1 MMRPTPTCLAL
12 ATLSLVAA
20 AVATEPTAGAMPSTW
35 VADNGDGSYTNPLF
49 YDEFSD
55 PDLIRVGDDY
65 YLTGTTMHSMPGLP
79 VLHSRDLVNWELKSY
94 ALNELNLGPAFRLE
108 DGQTIYGQGI
118 WAPSFRY
125 HNGTFHI
132 FANVNG
138 QTTQHFT
145 ATDPAGPWE
154 HRAMKRSLHDL
165 SVLFEEDGR
174 AFVVWG
180 YREIRLAQLN
190 DALDNIVPGTERI
203 VIPADAGFGE
213 GAHFYKFK
221 GRYYITC
228 SNYDP
233 IGYMAC
239 ARADRIE
246 GPYEITT
253 ISAEETFG
261 VGNGWR
267 LEGMGWGEFGA
278 FNLQPPQ
285 PHQMGAIPL
294 HQGGIVD
301 TPAGEWWA
309 VSMTDQNSLGRL
321 TALSPI
327 TWQDGWPYFGLPG
340 NLLRTPRTW
349 TKPTT
354 SESSPIRAPYQR
366 NDTFDGPDLANVWQW
381 NHVPVPEAWSLTARP
396 GFLRLQS
403 LPATDFWFA
412 RNTLTQRAV
421 GPESVATV
429 IVDPA
434 GLQPGDHGG
443 LALVN
448 YPYATLGISR
458 DGDGH
463 LTVVRRDQNRDD
475 PVRLSLPADTPHIWL
490 RAHCNFDTEQAV
502 LSTSTD
508 GEAFT
513 PVGEPF
519 TTVFQL
525 QTFQGVRYGL
535 FNYHTAGQTGG
546 HLDFESFTLDEPRAK
561 RSIPFG
567 REITLTSRAED
578 AVLGVWR
585 GRLRLY
591 PADAPEAQSDVARF
605 RVIDRGQGR
614 VALQSVSTSGY
625 VTVTGLGG
633 PADVK
638 VLPRL
643 DETGAVFQW
652 NHMMQG
658 DVLLMSLVTNRYLTA
673 SSHVGGLAS
682 ADSPGA
688 DPDRRGGAT
697 FFYNVHEPAPVTTT
711 TALFDL
717 ENVTLLEGPFKQAQ
731 NLNESYLLA
740 LAADRLLAGFRLEA
754 GLEPR
759 APKYPNWESSGLDGH
774 TLGHYLTALSQ
785 TWIATGNDELKRR
798 LDYAVA
804 ELAACQAA
812 NGNGYVGAVPGSRA
826 LWATIAAGQFGAQGF
841 SLGGAWV
848 PWYNVH
854 KTFAGL
860 RDAWEIAG
868 NAQARDVLI
877 GLADWC
883 GALLDGLTDEQV
895 EAMMLAEH
903 GGMAEVLADVAAITG
918 DQRYLRH
925 AQRFSHRALLEPLLQ
940 RRDPL
945 TGQHANTQIPKVIGF
960 ARIAE
965 LGGDPTWDEAARHF
979 WDLVVDTRSVAF
991 GGNSMREHF
1000 NAPDDFGEMMHSRE
1014 GPESCNTY
1022 NMLRLTEALYRR
1034 KGDAKLADYYERAL
1048 FNHILSTQ
1056 HPEHGGF
1063 VYFTPLRPRHYR
1075 VYSQPSQGFW
1085 CCVGSGIENHGKY
1098 GRFIYAAD
1106 AEGGLRVN
1114 LFIAS
1119 ELDWSERGITV
1130 EQQTRFPDEAGTTL
1144 TLRMES
1150 PQTFAL
1156 RVRHPAWVAPGSLR
1170 ILVNG
1175 EPVETT
1181 STPSSYATVNRAWQ
1195 DGDTVEVDLPMRTVL
1210 ERLPDGS
1217 DYAAFRHGPILLA
1230 ARTGTEDL
1238 DGLIADDA
1246 RMAHVAPGPFRPLNA
1261 APMLVGDS
1269 ATMPAALEPVPDR
1282 PLHFTAPSL
1291 IRPHGFDSLELEPF
1305 FRIHDA
1311 RYVMYWRLVSP
1322 DGYDEVIAE
1331 LREDEQARLALEART
1346 VDLITPGEQQPEV
1359 EHAFRGENTYTGYEF
1374 GRAWRA
1380 AHDWF
1385 GYELNG
1391 RGERS
1396 LQLRLTHWGQAWQ
1409 PRTYAVEINGK
1420 EVGVVTVSGREGE
1433 DFVDYHL
1440 KLPPDISTDHPLQV
1454 IFRASPDSS
1463 VPPLYEVRLIRSPNS
1478 SN

>member
-1 MMRPTPTCLAL
+1 MFRPAITRLVLAS
-12 ATLSLVAA
+12 LSLVFP
-20 AVATEPTAGAMPSTW
+20 AVCTLPAGQPTPATW

-55 PDLIRVGDDY
+55 PDLIRVGEDY

-79 VLHSRDLVNWELKSY
+79 VLHSRDLVNWELKGY
-94 ALNELNLGPAFRLE
+94 ALTELNLGPEYRLE
-108 DGQTIYGQGI
+108 EGETIYGQGI

-145 ATDPAGPWE
+145 ATDPAGPWT

-165 SVLFEEDGR
+165 SVLFEDDGR

-180 YREIRLAQLN
+180 YREIRFAQLN
-190 DALDNIVPGTERI
+190 ETLDDIVPGTER
-203 VIPADAGFGE
+203 VLIPADAGFGE
-213 GAHFYKFK
+213 GAHFYKFR

-253 ISAEETFG
+253 ISAAETFG
-261 VGNGWR
+261 TGNGWR
-267 LEGMGWGEFGA
+267 MAGMGWGEFGE

-321 TALSPI
+321 TGLSPI

-349 TKPTT
+349 IKPATA
-354 SESSPIRAPYQR
+354 EPAPVLAPYER
-366 NDTFDGPDLANVWQW
+366 DDAFDGPELANVWQW
-381 NHVPVPEAWSLTARP
+381 NHVPVADAWSLESRP

-403 LPATDFWFA
+403 LPASDFWFA
-412 RNTLTQRAV
+412 RNTLTQRGM
-421 GPESVATV
+421 GPESIATT
-429 IVDPA
+429 IVDPS
-434 GLQPGDHGG
+434 GLEPGDRGG

-448 YPYATLGISR
+448 YPYAVLGITR
-458 DGDGH
+458 EDDGG
-463 LTVVRRDQNRDD
+463 LALERIDQNAADRI
-475 PVRLSLPADTPHIWL
+475 RLPLSADADRIWL

-502 LSTSTD
+502 LSYSTD
-508 GEAFT
+508 GESFM

-519 TTVFQL
+519 TTIFQL

-535 FNYHTAGQTGG
+535 FNYTTATDSPG
-546 HLDFESFTLDEPRAK
+546 HLDFDEFMVKEPRAH

-567 REITLTSRAED
+567 REITLTSRAEET
-578 AVLGVWR
+578 VLGVWR
-585 GRLRLY
+585 GRLRLQTDDE
-591 PADAPEAQSDVARF
+591 DAPDARF
-605 RVIDRGQGR
+605 RVIDRGRGR
-614 VALQSVSTSGY
+614 VALQSVSDGGY

-638 VLPRL
+638 VLPHL
-643 DETGAVFQW
+643 DPERSSFQW

-658 DVLLMSLVTNRYLTA
+658 DVLLMSLATHRYLTA

-688 DPDRRGGAT
+688 DPDRQGGAT
-697 FFYNVHEPAPVTTT
+697 FLYEVHEPAAVETNVS
-711 TALFDL
+711 LFDL
-717 ENVTLLEGPFKQAQ
+717 KDVTLLDGPFKHAQ
-731 NLNESYLLA
+731 DLNESYLLA
-740 LAADRLLAGFRLEA
+740 LEPDRLLAGFRLEA

-759 APKYPNWESSGLDGH
+759 APKYSNWENSGLDGH
-774 TLGHYLTALSQ
+774 TLGHYLTALAQ
-785 TWIATGNDELKRR
+785 TWIATGNHELKRR
-798 LDYAVA
+798 LDYIVA
-804 ELAACQAA
+804 ELAACQTA
-812 NGNGYVGAVPGSRA
+812 NGNGYVGAVPGSRD
-826 LWATIAAGQFGAQGF
+826 LWSAIAAGQFGAQGF

-860 RDAWEIAG
+860 RDAWQLTG
-868 NAQARDVLI
+868 NTQARDVLV
-877 GLADWC
+877 GVADWC
-883 GALLDGLTDEQV
+883 GDLLDGLTDEQV
-895 EAMMLAEH
+895 EAMMRAEH

-918 DQRYLRH
+918 DRRYLRH
-925 AQRFSHRALLEPLLQ
+925 AQRFSHRALLDPLL
-940 RRDPL
+940 RREDTL

-965 LGGDPTWDEAARHF
+965 LGGDPTWDQAAHAF
-979 WDLVVDTRSVAF
+979 WDLVRDTRSVAF

-1000 NAPDDFGEMMHSRE
+1000 NPPDDFSEMMHSRE
-1014 GPESCNTY
+1014 GPETCNTY

-1034 KGDAKLADYYERAL
+1034 DGDAKFADYYERAM

-1075 VYSQPSQGFW
+1075 VYSQPSQCFW

-1098 GRFIYAAD
+1098 GKFIYAAD
-1106 AEGGLRVN
+1106 DAGLRVN

-1119 ELDWSERGITV
+1119 ELDWVERGISV
-1130 EQQTRFPDEAGTTL
+1130 QQQTRFPDEASTTL
-1144 TLRMES
+1144 KLRMDS
-1150 PQTFAL
+1150 PETFAL
-1156 RVRHPAWVAPGSLR
+1156 RVRHPTWVAGDGLR
-1170 ILVNG
+1170 IRVNG
-1175 EPVETT
+1175 KPVETT
-1181 STPSSYATVNRAWQ
+1181 SKPSSFATIDRTWR
-1195 DGDTVEVDLPMRTVL
+1195 DGDTIEVELPMRTVL

-1217 DYAAFRHGPILLA
+1217 DHAAFLHGPILLA
-1230 ARTGTEDL
+1230 ARTGTENL

-1246 RMAHVAPGPFRPLNA
+1246 RMAHVAPGPFRPLNS
-1261 APMLVGDS
+1261 APMLVGDP
-1269 ATMPAALEPVPDR
+1269 ATMAASLAPVPDR
-1282 PLHFTAPSL
+1282 PLSFTVADL
-1291 IRPHGFDSLELEPF
+1291 IRPNDFDLLELEPF
-1305 FRIHDA
+1305 YRIHDA
-1311 RYVMYWRLVSP
+1311 RYMMYWRLVS
-1322 DGYDEVIAE
+1322 DSAYEDVLAE
-1331 LREDEQARLALEART
+1331 LEADEAARLALEART

-1359 EHAFRGENTYTGYEF
+1359 EHNFRGEDTYTGFEF

-1380 AHDWF
+1380 ANHWF
-1385 GYELNG
+1385 GYELKAQ
-1391 RGERS
+1391 GEDS

-1409 PRTYAVEINGK
+1409 PRTYEVEINGIAAGA
-1420 EVGVVTVSGREGE
+1420 VNVSGREGE
-1433 DFVDYHL
+1433 NFVEYHVAI
-1440 KLPPDISTDHPLQV
+1440 PPEVPTDEPIQV
-1454 IFRASPDSS
+1454 IFRAAPESS
-1463 VPPLYEVRLIRSPNS
+1463 VPPLYEVRLIRPQDSQN
-1478 SN
+1478 

>member
-1 MMRPTPTCLAL
+1 MFRSTITCFAL
-12 ATLSLVAA
+12 VRLSLAPL
-20 AVATEPTAGAMPSTW
+20 TIHSTAIAQPDLSTW

-55 PDLIRVGDDY
+55 PDLIRVGEDF

-94 ALNELNLGPAFRLE
+94 ALTELNLGPEYRLE
-108 DGQTIYGQGI
+108 DGESIYGQGI

-125 HNGTFHI
+125 HDGTFHI

-145 ATDPAGPWE
+145 ATDPGGPWE
-154 HRAMKRSLHDL
+154 HQAMKCSLHDL

-174 AFVVWG
+174 AYVIWG
-180 YREIRLAQLN
+180 YREIRFAQLN
-190 DALDNIVPGTERI
+190 TALDDIVPGTER
-203 VIPADAGFGE
+203 VLIPAEAGFGE

-228 SNYDP
+228 SNYEP
-233 IGYMAC
+233 VGYMAC
-239 ARADRIE
+239 ARSEDIE

-253 ISAEETFG
+253 ISAAETFG

-267 LEGMGWGEFGA
+267 LQGMGWGEFGE
-278 FNLQPPQ
+278 FNLDPPQ
-285 PHQMGAIPL
+285 PHQMGALPL
-294 HQGGIVD
+294 HQGGIVE
-301 TPAGEWWA
+301 TSAGEWWA

-327 TWQDGWPYFGLPG
+327 TWQDDWPYFGLPG

-349 TKPTT
+349 LKPKT
-354 SESSPIRAPYQR
+354 SEPSPVRAPYSR
-366 NDTFDGPDLANVWQW
+366 DDTFDGPDLATVWQW
-381 NHVPVPEAWSLTARP
+381 NHVPVPAAWSLDTHP
-396 GFLRLQS
+396 GHLRLIAQ
-403 LPATDFWFA
+403 PAKDFWFA
-412 RNTLTQRAV
+412 RNTLTQRAI
-421 GPESVATV
+421 GPESIATTV
-429 IVDPA
+429 VDPA
-434 GLQPGDHGG
+434 GLKPGDRGG

-448 YPYATLGISR
+448 YPYATLGIGR
-458 DGDGH
+458 DSEDGFIIE
-463 LTVVRRDQNRDD
+463 RIDQNADSPIRI
-475 PVRLSLPADTPHIWL
+475 PLPAGTERVWL
-490 RAHCNFDTEQAV
+490 RGHCNFDTEQAT
-502 LSTSTD
+502 LSYSTD
-508 GEAFT
+508 GELFIS
-513 PVGEPF
+513 VGEPF

-535 FNYHTAGQTGG
+535 FNYNATDEPGG
-546 HLDFESFTLDEPRAK
+546 HLDFDAFNVVEPRAQ
-561 RSIPFG
+561 RTIPFG

-591 PADAPEAQSDVARF
+591 PADAPEAQSDAARF

-614 VALQSVSTSGY
+614 VALQSVSSHGY

-638 VLPRL
+638 VLPRI
-643 DETGAVFQW
+643 DDTRSVFQW

-658 DVLLMSLVTNRYLTA
+658 DVLLMSLATNRYLTA

-688 DPDRRGGAT
+688 EPDRRGGAT
-697 FFYNVHEPAPVTTT
+697 FRYDVHDPVPVTTRVN
-711 TALFDL
+711 LFDL
-717 ENVTLLEGPFKQAQ
+717 QDVSLRQGPFKHAQ
-731 NLNESYLLA
+731 DLNESYLLA
-740 LAADRLLAGFRLEA
+740 LEANRLLAGFRLEA

-759 APKYPNWESSGLDGH
+759 APKYSNWESSGLDGH
-774 TLGHYLTALSQ
+774 TLGHYLTALAQ
-785 TWIATGNDELKRR
+785 TWVASGNDELKRR
-798 LDYAVA
+798 LDYTVA
-804 ELAACQAA
+804 ELAACQTA
-812 NGNGYVGAVPGSRA
+812 NGNGYVGAVPGSKE
-826 LWATIAAGQFGAQGF
+826 LWSGIAAGKLGAQGF

-854 KTFAGL
+854 KSFAGL
-860 RDAWEIAG
+860 RDASEIAG
-868 NAQARDVLI
+868 NAQARDVLVA
-877 GLADWC
+877 LADWC
-883 GALLDGLTDEQV
+883 GTLLDGLTDEQI
-895 EAMMLAEH
+895 ETMMRAEH
-903 GGMAEVLADVAAITG
+903 GGMAEVLADVHALTG
-918 DQRYLRH
+918 NPRYLRY
-925 AQRFSHRALLEPLLQ
+925 AQRFSHRALLDPLQ
-940 RRDPL
+940 RREDPL

-965 LGGDPTWDEAARHF
+965 LGGDPTWDDAAAHF
-979 WDLVVDTRSVAF
+979 WDLVVNTRSVAF

-1000 NAPDDFGEMMHSRE
+1000 NASDDFSEMMRSRE

-1022 NMLRLTEALYRR
+1022 NMLRLTEALYQRN
-1034 KGDAKLADYYERAL
+1034 GDAKFADYYERAL

-1075 VYSQPSQGFW
+1075 VYSQPSQSFW

-1098 GRFIYAAD
+1098 GQFIYATD
-1106 AEGGLRVN
+1106 EDGLRVN

-1119 ELDWSERGITV
+1119 ELNWADRGITV
-1130 EQQTRFPDEAGTTL
+1130 EQRTTFPDEPGTHL
-1144 TLRMES
+1144 TLRMDS
-1150 PQTFAL
+1150 PQSFAL
-1156 RVRHPAWVAPGSLR
+1156 QVRHPVWVGPDGLR
-1170 ILVNG
+1170 IRVNG
-1175 EPVETT
+1175 KLVETT
-1181 STPSSYATVNRAWQ
+1181 STPSSYANVDRRWQ

-1217 DYAAFRHGPILLA
+1217 NHAAFVHGPILLA

-1261 APMLVGDS
+1261 APMLVGS
-1269 ATMPAALEPVPDR
+1269 AATMAAALEPVPDR
-1282 PLHFTAPSL
+1282 PLHFTAADL
-1291 IRPHGFDSLELEPF
+1291 IQPDTFDALKLEPF

-1311 RYVMYWRLVSP
+1311 RYMMYWQVVSP
-1322 DGYDEVIAE
+1322 DEYDEVIIA
-1331 LREDEQARLALEART
+1331 LQTKEQARLALAART

-1359 EHAFRGENTYTGYEF
+1359 EHAFRGGDSYSGYTF
-1374 GRAWRA
+1374 GRSWRA
-1380 AHDWF
+1380 AREWF

-1391 RGERS
+1391 HGETS
-1396 LQLRLTHWGQAWQ
+1396 LQLRLTHWGQAWS
-1409 PRTYAVEINGK
+1409 PLAYTVEINGQ
-1420 EVGVVTVSGREGE
+1420 EVGDVNVSGREGE
-1433 DFVDYHL
+1433 NFIDHHVEV
-1440 KLPPDISTDHPLQV
+1440 PAQVSTAGPMQV
-1454 IFRASPDSS
+1454 TFRAQPDSP
-1463 VPPLYEVRLIRSPNS
+1463 VPPLYEIRLIRPKYLPD
-1478 SN
+1478 